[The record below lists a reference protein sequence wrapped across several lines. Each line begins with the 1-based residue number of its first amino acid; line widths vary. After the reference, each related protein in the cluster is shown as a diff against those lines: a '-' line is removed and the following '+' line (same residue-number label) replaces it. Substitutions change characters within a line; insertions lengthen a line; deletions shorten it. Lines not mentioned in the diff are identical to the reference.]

1 MVQIEEL
8 EAKLAGEETLS
19 FSSVK
24 EEPVVSDAE
33 TKAAAG
39 EEVESRSVLIYK
51 DGSSDSSGLN
61 VENAHRLRVSSPQK
75 QAPTLPAAV

>member
-24 EEPVVSDAE
+24 EEPVVSKAE
-33 TKAAAG
+33 TKATAR
-39 EEVESRSVLIYK
+39 EEVES
-51 DGSSDSSGLN
+51 
-61 VENAHRLRVSSPQK
+61 
-75 QAPTLPAAV
+75 